1 MQIGRMSI
9 DGELQVRLGE
19 DRALRG
25 QETEVTLASFYSL
38 KHRTLSIFG
47 FLKSLEKLLNCG
59 QS

>member
-9 DGELQVRLGE
+9 GAELQVRLGE

-47 FLKSLEKLLNCG
+47 FLKS
-59 QS
+59 